1 MCDLNEYDLLQL
13 TKTFNLYNNNL
24 ASKGKSYLKKI
35 VEKYCEGILD
45 DDVSEDVKKQ
55 QLQNIL
61 AHLM

>member
-61 AHLM
+61 THLM

>member
-35 VEKYCEGILD
+35 IEKYCEGILD